1 MVWFIFLNRPFSI
14 DKDSGGESQLWFEV
28 QAIYGNGVDAC
39 LLKKLNLFLFKIKVF
54 YIVFMY

>member
-14 DKDSGGESQLWFEV
+14 DKDSGGKSQLWFEV

-39 LLKKLNLFLFKIKVF
+39 LLKKLN
-54 YIVFMY
+54 